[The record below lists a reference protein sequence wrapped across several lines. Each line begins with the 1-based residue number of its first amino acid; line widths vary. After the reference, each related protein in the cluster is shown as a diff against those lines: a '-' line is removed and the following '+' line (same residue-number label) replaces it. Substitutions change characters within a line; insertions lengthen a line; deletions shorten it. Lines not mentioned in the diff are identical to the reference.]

1 MKKTPALALVLGL
14 ILAAPASAQEARLTL
29 DKIKATGTILLGYRE
44 TSIPFSFVDKDGKTT
59 GYSVELCQRIAGAI
73 QQRVGVKDLA
83 IRWVPVTPSTRIP
96 ELIRGGIDL
105 ECGSTTITFSRM
117 EQVDFSFLTF
127 VDGGSLL
134 ATADSKITGV
144 GDLGGKRVAVV
155 PGTTTERAL
164 AAAMQKNMV
173 SARVVEVADHAEG
186 LATLETGK
194 ADAYASDR
202 VLLAGLTLKAK
213 NTDKLVLS
221 GQIYSY
227 EPYALMIRRGDTAFR
242 VEVNRALASLYRSGA
257 IQPIYEKWFGSFDR
271 AGTLVQSVYLLQ
283 SLPE

>member
-1 MKKTPALALVLGL
+1 MKRLAMLVLGL
-14 ILAAPASAQEARLTL
+14 LLATPASAQEARLTL
-29 DKIKATGTILLGYRE
+29 DKIKAMNTILLGYRE
-44 TSIPFSFVDKDGKTT
+44 TSIPFSFTDKDGKPT
-59 GYSVELCQRIAGAI
+59 GYSIELCTRIAGGI
-73 QQRVGVKDLA
+73 QQRLGLKDLA
-83 IRWVPVTPSTRIP
+83 VRWVPVTPSTRIP
-96 ELIRGGIDL
+96 ELIRGRIDL
-105 ECGSTTITFSRM
+105 ECGSTTVTFSRM

-134 ATADSKITGV
+134 ATAASKITGV

-173 SARVVEVADHAEG
+173 SARVIGVADHAEG
-186 LATLETGK
+186 LDAIESGK

-202 VLLAGLTLKAK
+202 LLLAGLTLKAK
-213 NTDKLVLS
+213 DADELVLS
-221 GQIYSY
+221 NQLYSY
-227 EPYALMIRRGDTAFR
+227 EPYALMTRRGDTAFR

-257 IQPIYEKWFGSFDR
+257 IQPIYEKWFGPFDR
-271 AGTLVQSVYLLQ
+271 AGSLVQAVYLLQ

>member
-1 MKKTPALALVLGL
+1 MTLLLGAL
-14 ILAAPASAQEARLTL
+14 LAAPASAQEARLTL
-29 DKIKATGTILLGYRE
+29 DKIKATGAILVGYRE
-44 TSIPFSFVDKDGKTT
+44 TSIPFSFTDKDRRPT
-59 GYSVELCQRIAGAI
+59 GYSVELCTRIAGAI
-73 QQRVGVKDLA
+73 QQRLGLKDLA
-83 IRWVPVTPSTRIP
+83 VRWVPVTPSTRIP
-96 ELIRGGIDL
+96 ELIRGGIDI

-134 ATADSKITGV
+134 ATAASKVTGV

-164 AAAMQKNMV
+164 AAAMQKNTV
-173 SARVVEVADHAEG
+173 SARVIEVGDHAEG
-186 LATLETGK
+186 LDAIETGK

-213 NTDKLVLS
+213 DAGKLVLS
-221 GQIYSY
+221 NQLYSY

-242 VEVNRALASLYRSGA
+242 VEVNRAVASLYRSGA
-257 IQPIYEKWFGSFDR
+257 IQPIYEKWFGPFDR
-271 AGTLVQSVYLLQ
+271 AGSLIQAVYLLQ

>member
-1 MKKTPALALVLGL
+1 
-14 ILAAPASAQEARLTL
+14 
-29 DKIKATGTILLGYRE
+29 
-44 TSIPFSFVDKDGKTT
+44 
-59 GYSVELCQRIAGAI
+59 VELCTRIAGAI
-73 QQRVGVKDLA
+73 QQRLGLKDLA
-83 IRWVPVTPSTRIP
+83 VRWVPVTPSTRIP
-96 ELIRGGIDL
+96 ELIRGGVDI

-134 ATADSKITGV
+134 ATAASKVTGV
-144 GDLGGKRVAVV
+144 GDLGGKRVAAV

-173 SARVVEVADHAEG
+173 SARVIEVADHAEG
-186 LATLETGK
+186 LDALETGK

-213 NTDKLVLS
+213 DASKLVLS
-221 GQIYSY
+221 NQLYSY

-242 VEVNRALASLYRSGA
+242 VEVNRALAALYRSGA
-257 IQPIYEKWFGSFDR
+257 IQPIYEKWFGPFDR
-271 AGTLVQSVYLLQ
+271 AGSLIQAVYLLQ